1 MTKYCSSCHTPNR
14 DRARYCRGCAGKF
27 SGVATPAFAFDSL
40 RDPPFESTLGN
51 LPAAEPAAA
60 IETLADGPGEPSER
74 ATATRGSRPGRSSA
88 AAWALLVA
96 LAGAVVLT
104 ADVVPSARRTPA
116 LARRTP
122 PATSLEEMQGQPRV
136 AVNVSAGTERGTKA
150 WAPVDVPHEP
160 HAADGTAVL
169 DALGIDAAKPKGGP
183 RPEPRSVPAAPAP
196 SVAAM
201 QDLPREQRSG
211 PRKTAKAGET
221 PTPTFWIEPS
231 RPPGRTSDP
240 TYQDAG
246 PPVVAGPGPLRTPV
260 RPPEVARDTA
270 SPRDPDPGPPLAPG
284 PGPRY
289 DFSSPG
295 ALSR

>member
-27 SGVATPAFAFDSL
+27 SGVPTPPTAFDSM
-40 RDPPFESTLGN
+40 RDPPFESTMGG
-51 LPAAEPAAA
+51 LPAAEPVAA
-60 IETLADGPGEPSER
+60 IETPAVDAGEPSDR
-74 ATATRGSRPGRSSA
+74 ATATRGSMPGRSSA
-88 AAWALLVA
+88 ASWVLLVA
-96 LAGAVVLT
+96 LASAVVLT
-104 ADVVPSARRTPA
+104 SDGVPSGRRAPA

-122 PATSLEEMQGQPRV
+122 PATSQEAQPRPPPV
-136 AVNVSAGTERGTKA
+136 AVDLAAGNEGGTKTR
-150 WAPVDVPHEP
+150 APVDAPHQP
-160 HAADGTAVL
+160 HPADGTSVL
-169 DALGIDAAKPKGGP
+169 DALGIDPAKAKGGS
-183 RPEPRSVPAAPAP
+183 RAEPRSEPAP

-201 QDLPREQRSG
+201 RDVPREQRNG

-221 PTPTFWIEPS
+221 STPSWIEPS

-246 PPVVAGPGPLRTPV
+246 PPVVAGPGPLATPV

-270 SPRDPDPGPPLAPG
+270 SPQAPDPGPPLAPG

>member
-27 SGVATPAFAFDSL
+27 SGVPTPSTAFDSM
-40 RDPPFESTLGN
+40 RDPPFESTVGG
-51 LPAAEPAAA
+51 LPAAEALATIEAPAIDA
-60 IETLADGPGEPSER
+60 GEPSDR

-88 AAWALLVA
+88 ASWALLVA

-122 PATSLEEMQGQPRV
+122 PATSHEAVQRQPPV
-136 AVNVSAGTERGTKA
+136 AVNIAAGTERGTKTST
-150 WAPVDVPHEP
+150 PVDVPNEP
-160 HAADGTAVL
+160 HAADGTSAL
-169 DALGIDAAKPKGGP
+169 DALGIDAAKAKGGS
-183 RPEPRSVPAAPAP
+183 RAEPRSEPAP

-201 QDLPREQRSG
+201 QDMSRERRSG
-211 PRKTAKAGET
+211 PRKTARAAET

-231 RPPGRTSDP
+231 RPPGRTSEP

-260 RPPEVARDTA
+260 RPPEVARDIA
-270 SPRDPDPGPPLAPG
+270 STREPDPGPPLAPG